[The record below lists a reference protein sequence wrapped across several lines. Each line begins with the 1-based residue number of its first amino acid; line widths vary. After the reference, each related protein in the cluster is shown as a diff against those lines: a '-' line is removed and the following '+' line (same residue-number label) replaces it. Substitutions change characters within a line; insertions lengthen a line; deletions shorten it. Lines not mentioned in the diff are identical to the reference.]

1 METQDIFVEM
11 VGGRAVLHHHSHV
24 DDALRDALVS
34 KKLSEIT
41 AVQRARHELDE
52 LHIVPVRIVD
62 VKTPVAIEHG
72 LELVR
77 DSYPAA
83 AKVSPQLLG
92 IGGLE

>member
-41 AVQRARHELDE
+41 LGEIVDE
-52 LHIVPVRIVD
+52 LGKVADKFLNRMALLVFGYLVVIWL
-62 VKTPVAIEHG
+62 VK
-72 LELVR
+72 R
-77 DSYPAA
+77 
-83 AKVSPQLLG
+83 LG
-92 IGGLE
+92 WMH